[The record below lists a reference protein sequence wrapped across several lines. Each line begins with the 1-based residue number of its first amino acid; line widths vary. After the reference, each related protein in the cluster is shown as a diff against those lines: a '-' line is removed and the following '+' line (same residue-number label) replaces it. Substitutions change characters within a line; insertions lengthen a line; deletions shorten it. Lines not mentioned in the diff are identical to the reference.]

1 MFKLMNSLVA
11 PPFETLVWLGR
22 NPRQSYYVRELA
34 KVLSISTGA
43 ASGQLRML
51 DEQGLIT
58 SEQKGRT
65 LLYRA
70 NISHPVVREVKIL
83 ATLLELSPLIA
94 SLANSAERM
103 ILFGSCASGED
114 AAESDIDLFIE
125 TADRTAVANRI
136 SQSENQ
142 DLRKLSLIIMTAGES
157 LQLRTRDRP
166 LFDRIRRGRYLIG
179 EEL

>member
-1 MFKLMNSLVA
+1 
-11 PPFETLVWLGR
+11 
-22 NPRQSYYVRELA
+22 
-34 KVLSISTGA
+34 
-43 ASGQLRML
+43 ML

-103 ILFGSCASGED
+103 ILFGRAVSGED

-157 LQLRTRDRP
+157 LQPRTRDRP